1 VNSSRKKLVG
11 FVQVA
16 NSDGEDSS
24 EMSKD
29 VDWISRVRKHR
40 SDANPKDC

>member
-1 VNSSRKKLVG
+1 MNKISSSVIDII
-11 FVQVA
+11 A

-29 VDWISRVRKHR
+29 IDWISRVRKYR
-40 SDANPKDC
+40 SDANLKDC